1 MKKILLILCLL
12 TAGNITKS
20 WAQEPVVI
28 KQDGATGDLDAEEN
42 EEPDVRDLSFRERL
56 KFGGGIGG
64 LQFQPF
70 GIAVSPMAGYLLTN
84 DITVGL
90 AFDYRYVA
98 KYTNVYGS
106 SPSQSFY
113 IPRIFAQYR
122 IRALETILP
131 KAFAQAELQQYYGKV
146 GSFSSDSPVQ
156 GLTGL
161 GLGYGGMQFTVL
173 YNWSYNADPI
183 GSPYTSPWVI
193 RVGGFFF

>member
-28 KQDGATGDLDAEEN
+28 KQDGATGDLDATEN

-56 KFGGGIGG
+56 KFGGGIGN
-64 LQFQPF
+64 LQLQPF

-90 AFDYRYVA
+90 AVDYRYVA
-98 KYTNVYGS
+98 QYSNMYGT
-106 SPSQSFY
+106 SPSQTFY
-113 IPRIFAQYR
+113 IPRIFGQYR
-122 IRALETILP
+122 IKALESILP

-146 GSFSSDSPVQ
+146 GTRSSDSPVQ

-161 GLGYGGMQFTVL
+161 GLGYGGMQLTVL